1 MRDSP
6 QNLLKITNDVF
17 MLKQYND
24 EPKVTVELYKN
35 RAVFNDKAIYEY
47 IIVKKG
53 TEAEQ
58 LITHTR
64 SLSLQATSSPL
75 FS

>member
-1 MRDSP
+1 MLQSVVLLVDTYSSSITSCSILEYISCADSP

-35 RAVFNDKAIYEY
+35 RAVFNDKAI
-47 IIVKKG
+47 
-53 TEAEQ
+53 
-58 LITHTR
+58 
-64 SLSLQATSSPL
+64 
-75 FS
+75 